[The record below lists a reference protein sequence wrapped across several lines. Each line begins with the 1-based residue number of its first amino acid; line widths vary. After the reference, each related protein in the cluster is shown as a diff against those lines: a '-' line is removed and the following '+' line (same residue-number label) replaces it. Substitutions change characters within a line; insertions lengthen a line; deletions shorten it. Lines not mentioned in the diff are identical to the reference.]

1 MKNCC
6 SDNHISH
13 RSLTLSCSQFG
24 DDLYDK
30 GLTQD
35 QMEIVATS
43 QMRQQERSKEIQE
56 IVQSITELSEIMEDL
71 RILVV
76 DQGTI
81 LDRIDYN
88 IEQVDSL
95 ISESLE
101 EVVQANVSQK
111 NSRMRTCM
119 LGLCLTIVIM
129 CMFLIAKFIW
139 QKF

>member
-1 MKNCC
+1 
-6 SDNHISH
+6 
-13 RSLTLSCSQFG
+13 
-24 DDLYDK
+24 
-30 GLTQD
+30 
-35 QMEIVATS
+35 MEIVATS